1 VGLAKHFEIG
11 KITMAEDEPIFLFIG
26 NSDREAAVSKL
37 KASGIRYR
45 RKMLESRPEN
55 WDSIA
60 LLLESRHLKGVVG
73 KLTSYVYDLIATPTY
88 RGRAVRIFDAISRT
102 PHAIFVHESVL
113 TGEEYHPPEVESDEY
128 PEEDFEEYMDLVR
141 AQYLSP
147 PAEEVRVAVNKL
159 LEEHRVNVV
168 PYKTNAEMS
177 VLTVAFIEDIER
189 NLLFRVYVPSGRL
202 YAAEA
207 DKLINL
213 FQDWLSQVGR
223 RNVRQDGY
231 RTSAGQVYEFFG
243 DDSGTSW
250 QLSQDFDDFANFLG
264 LCIDDPE
271 AAAKTLTHT
280 DLDRRAIS
288 KLVAKYGREGTRL
301 QLDLKHERESR
312 LLTIRHSLELEL
324 LEMKVDTLPSDREM
338 ALLIDKM
345 LPDGSDFKQMIR
357 AGGAPIPIVT
367 THAVDITFNQQIIKA
382 TEGAIIQNIQGV
394 AHLSA
399 EARELID
406 LARLYGDEDAGILES
421 AIYELEDP
429 GARRVDR
436 IGARQRIKG
445 FLLRLGDRA
454 EDIGIKA
461 LMAYIECKIGF

>member
-1 VGLAKHFEIG
+1 VVSVGLARHVEIG
-11 KITMAEDEPIFLFIG
+11 KITMAEDEPLFLFIG

-60 LLLESRHLKGVVG
+60 LLLESSHLKGVVG
-73 KLTSYVYDLIATPTY
+73 KLTSYVYDLMTRPVY
-88 RGRAVRIFDAISRT
+88 SGRAVRILNAISRT
-102 PHAIFVHESVL
+102 PHSIFVHESIL
-113 TGEEYHPPEVESDEY
+113 TGEEYY
-128 PEEDFEEYMDLVR
+128 PELESGEYLEEDYEESIIR
-141 AQYLSP
+141 TQYLSP
-147 PAEEVRVAVNKL
+147 PAEDVRIAVNKL
-159 LEEHRVNVV
+159 LEEHRINVV

-202 YAAEA
+202 YATEA

-213 FQDWLSQVGR
+213 FQDWLSQVGK

-243 DDSGTSW
+243 DDSSTSRG
-250 QLSQDFDDFANFLG
+250 LSRDFDDFSNFLG
-264 LCIDDPE
+264 LCIEDPE
-271 AAAKTLTHT
+271 AAAQTLMHT
-280 DLDRRAIS
+280 DLDRRSIS

-324 LEMKVDTLPSDREM
+324 LEMKVDKFPSDREM
-338 ALLIDKM
+338 AILIDQM
-345 LPDGSDFKQMIR
+345 LPDGSDFKTMIR
-357 AGGAPIPIVT
+357 AGGAPIPIVNSGM
-367 THAVDITFNQQIIKA
+367 VDITINQQIIKA

-399 EARELID
+399 EAKELID
-406 LARLYGDEDAGILES
+406 LARRYGDEDAGILES

-436 IGARQRIKG
+436 MGARQRIKG

-454 EDIGIKA
+454 EDIAIKA